1 MQTRHAFAARISDN
15 PITIWSNTR
24 HFNTVA
30 KAQTKLSAQICRLA
44 KAVVTS
50 QCDKCQNLVLSQ
62 MAISVSFLQA
72 ENALKN
78 RLT

>member
-1 MQTRHAFAARISDN
+1 MQTRHAFAARISGN
-15 PITIWSNTR
+15 LITISSNMR

-30 KAQTKLSAQICRLA
+30 KVQTKLSAQICRLA

-72 ENALKN
+72 ENALEN

>member
-15 PITIWSNTR
+15 PITR